1 MTFGPISIAYVAGLS
16 YLSVHFLLYVAI
28 LRDRPLFQTEK
39 GIFFNHFISAL
50 VFTAVAL
57 FVCATRPDILA
68 TATAFGLIALHGIY
82 SISFLELWSLAQG
95 SYSISILTGLGSGA
109 VLSRGELIETFFQI
123 GNTKKHNRTI
133 ALSESLLIQ
142 RIDDRWQL
150 THRGRLLTRLLTA
163 LLWLSDIRRIG

>member
-1 MTFGPISIAYVAGLS
+1 VTFGPISIAYVVGLS

-39 GIFFNHFISAL
+39 VIFFCHFISAL

-57 FVCATRPDILA
+57 FICGILPDALA
-68 TATAFGLIALHGIY
+68 TATALGLVALHGIY

-95 SYSISILTGLGSGA
+95 SYSISILTELGSKSI
-109 VLSRGELIETFFQI
+109 LSREKLIETFFQI

-133 ALSESLLIQ
+133 ALSESVLI
-142 RIDDRWQL
+142 RRVDDRWQL
-150 THRGRLLTRLLTA
+150 THRGRLLTRLFTA
-163 LLWLSDIRRIG
+163 LLSLSDIRRIG